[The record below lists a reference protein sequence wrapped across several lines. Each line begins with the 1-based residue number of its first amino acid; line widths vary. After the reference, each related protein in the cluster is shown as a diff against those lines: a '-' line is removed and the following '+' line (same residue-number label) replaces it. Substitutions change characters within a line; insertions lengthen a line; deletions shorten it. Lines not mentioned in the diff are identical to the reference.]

1 MESLKRFGRQIVFCS
16 REAVIS
22 FVRAGWMSW
31 VVISTMVVSLGVLG
45 GFWLLLNDLN
55 GLSRQV
61 GSQVEV
67 VAFLKDNV
75 DPSPVLQQAQG
86 AVGVGKVKLIPKSEA
101 WAEMQRELKGQMD
114 FSHLDAVNPLP
125 DAVQVTV
132 TQPQDAP
139 RVADWL
145 RALPGVE
152 DVKFSQDLV
161 DRLREVSR
169 AVRLIGGV
177 IILVLSVAT
186 LAIVVNTIRLAVNA
200 RRGEIEIMRLVG
212 AANWIIRMP
221 FLLEGMI
228 FGLLSGITTS
238 ALLFGWRA
246 LSVRQIQTLFAFL
259 PISEDLAVVW
269 EISLWLLPI
278 GVTLGALGSALSVH
292 RYLQL
297 QPQIET

>member
-86 AVGVGKVKLIPKSEA
+86 AVGVAKVKLIPKSEA

-228 FGLLSGITTS
+228 FGLLSGIATS

-259 PISEDLAVVW
+259 PVTEDLAVVW
-269 EISLWLLPI
+269 EISFWLLPI